1 MEIFNDVSSLLAV
14 IIVST
19 IQLIMCEYVLVYLLI
34 LQLLY
39 YLVHVCVY
47 QIYICSSKEYRSPR
61 GQDSGLGQRELH
73 VAMQYLIV

>member
-19 IQLIMCEYVLVYLLI
+19 IQLMCEYVPVYLLI

-39 YLVHVCVY
+39 YLVHVHVCVY
-47 QIYICSSKEYRSPR
+47 QICSSKEYRSPR

-73 VAMQYLIV
+73 VAM

>member
-19 IQLIMCEYVLVYLLI
+19 IQLIMCEYVPVYLLI

-47 QIYICSSKEYRSPR
+47 QICSSIKEYKSPR

-73 VAMQYLIV
+73 VAM

>member
-47 QIYICSSKEYRSPR
+47 QICSSKEYRSSPR

-73 VAMQYLIV
+73 VAM

>member
-19 IQLIMCEYVLVYLLI
+19 IQLIMCEYEPVYLLI

-47 QIYICSSKEYRSPR
+47 QICSSKEYRSPR

-73 VAMQYLIV
+73 VAM

>member
-19 IQLIMCEYVLVYLLI
+19 IQLIMCEYVPVYLLI

-39 YLVHVCVY
+39 YLVHVCVLY
-47 QIYICSSKEYRSPR
+47 QICSSKEYRSPR

-73 VAMQYLIV
+73 VAM

>member
-1 MEIFNDVSSLLAV
+1 
-14 IIVST
+14 
-19 IQLIMCEYVLVYLLI
+19 MCEYVPVYLLI

-47 QIYICSSKEYRSPR
+47 QICPSKEYRSPR

-73 VAMQYLIV
+73 VAM